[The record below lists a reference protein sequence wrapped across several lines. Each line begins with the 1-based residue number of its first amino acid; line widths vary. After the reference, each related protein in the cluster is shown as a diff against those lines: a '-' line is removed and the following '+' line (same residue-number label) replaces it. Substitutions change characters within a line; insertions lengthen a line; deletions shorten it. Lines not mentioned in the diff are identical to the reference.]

1 MDPLQRAYSRRSL
14 LPAEQ
19 QIIDALGLTV
29 DEYWEFCRLADCKA
43 KERGEEY
50 ASIPEIV
57 ATGEPLTTLQVISLV
72 VGVLSTAASVLLQP
86 DPPTFEQAPEAIRT
100 ADVRGQTKFAE
111 LYSFDSVQDL
121 AALGTIIPLIFTK
134 RQKLLG
140 SRDVVGGIRVKGLLL
155 WSQLLSKGSHQELK
169 MLTTLGLSALG
180 ATPDPA
186 GLAIGDQLLR
196 SYQEARYRAYFLYN
210 NKDGGRINISN
221 AISDSGNLSTLEH
234 SDVFEAFDE
243 KFNEYRQLTCGTRT
257 PSSQSVFGCH
267 SPVSNGHPY
276 FFPYDIVQIFG
287 NTQSL
292 REKRDKINGLTL
304 GLNLRPYPARQG
316 MEKINRADVTSGGNH
331 DVNVG
336 DIVTYRGSALR
347 ENPDLFPPHGLD
359 DVNTATDSRLSAAD
373 AIIGIG
379 DLFLFGGALLKCI
392 DRPATPYEASR
403 GLDREY
409 EFECIEAG
417 RVYFQNAD
425 HNPLEVANS
434 PFGQTLQRV
443 DIATVTNNRV
453 CDQTEIGI
461 KSVVFKRID
470 NFANVNS
477 EPPVEILQEYERDNQ
492 AFSLGRVSTY
502 QHRYSFFELQYR
514 RIEDANSTAFT
525 SISGGKFFG
534 VKGDNPQPQ
543 YNTITISHPPG
554 QYEFRLLPVPGSTIN
569 GLYLQPDLPARQLCL
584 LTGNPSEE
592 SRPQIVS
599 QDRNNFT
606 VSFTGESVFLSEDTV
621 SNDEFYFKR
630 VEAGAPVTGRVDEL
644 SHDNMGILPDSVRWD
659 LVDGPKLERD
669 SATGE
674 LITGVEIEVNDP
686 TQIEARWE
694 GRILDNNDELG
705 VAYQFNSVTDLV
717 ETLAATQKFRSVES
731 PDLEYE
737 NSDTSRHYYVETNP
751 NGTLKAAIYAGAN
764 VVSDTQGPTLGD
776 DFSKIYRVK
785 PDTERTEVIDPGSV
799 TTLNAFNALL
809 QFAGD
814 GSILVNYY
822 GVWISRDTGHV
833 SAVWNGELVPL
844 STAGDEVYIDNVAY
858 VQGPGSQFFANINAD
873 VFQIIR
879 KIRTPAGTV
888 RYLQPIQKV
897 EAVEDEP
904 AKKLYR
910 LGEYEFDSEE
920 HQFVSGGGPANY
932 TPLTTG
938 DKAYQG
944 NGSGLTVSASSFA
957 TGQWQWRIVD
967 KGTGYEVGET
977 VVFQF
982 ADGTTTDNLQIT
994 KIDVE
999 FIQGKVRPP
1008 LNIRDGIAD
1017 YPKFELEKTS
1027 HQDGPEHQVV
1037 FVNELVRSSNE
1048 NFVPSEIKYQDLSLL
1063 GLRVLAGKDWTS
1075 MGQLSAYIK
1084 EGIKVERLIDDN
1096 GVATTSLTAST
1107 NNFAEIAFNLL
1118 VSPRLGAGK
1127 RIPRDT
1133 IDRDAMTIAAKF
1145 CRANNFRF
1153 DGVIGERTQ
1162 LREFIQQN
1170 AAFCLL
1176 DFSIVGGKFA
1186 LIPSVPYD
1194 SVDYKIKP
1202 SQDINKLVKA
1212 LFTDGNMKDMQVN
1225 FLPTQ
1230 ERQLFKATVAYR
1242 QEEENG
1248 FSSQKVLQMRFK
1260 DGRGGSDNDPEEFID
1275 LTSFCTNRGHAER
1288 LAEHKLMLRK
1298 HSEHNISF
1306 KTTPSSALSIAPGD
1320 YIKVISS
1327 ASHTSRFN
1335 NGSVDSFG
1343 GVTST
1348 KKLFDGTYTVFFWKP
1363 GETEVQEGDLRIV
1376 NGKTG
1381 DETFFGS
1388 IFTIKLTNEQKR
1400 IYKVTSLTIDE
1411 DGFVD
1416 VTGSFQKTYM
1426 VEVETDV
1433 FEARLTTLRTNGEFE
1448 VLA

>member
-19 QIIDALGLTV
+19 QIIDVLGLTL

-50 ASIPEIV
+50 TSIPEIV
-57 ATGEPLTTLQVISLV
+57 ATGEPLTTLEIIYLA
-72 VGVLSTAASVLLQP
+72 VGLLSTAASVLLQP

-100 ADVRGQTKFAE
+100 ADVRGQTRFAD

-121 AALGTIIPLIFTK
+121 AALGTIIPLIFAK
-134 RQKLLG
+134 RQKLDG
-140 SRDVVGGIRVKGLLL
+140 SSDVVGGIRVKGLLL

-196 SYQEARYRAYFLYN
+196 SYQEARYRAYFLDN
-210 NKDGGRINISN
+210 NRDGGRINVSH
-221 AISDSGNLSTLEH
+221 AISESGNLSTLEH

-392 DRPATPYEASR
+392 DRPATPYEATR

-409 EFECIEAG
+409 EFECIEPG

-477 EPPVEILQEYERDNQ
+477 EPPVEILQEYERENQ
-492 AFSLGRVSTY
+492 AFSLGRVTTY

-514 RIEDANSTAFT
+514 SVEDSNTTGFK

-569 GLYLQPDLPARQLCL
+569 GLYLEPGVPARQLCL
-584 LTGNPSEE
+584 LTGNPAEE
-592 SRPQIVS
+592 SRPHVVS
-599 QDRNNFT
+599 QDTNDFV
-606 VSFTGESVFLSEDTV
+606 VSFTGESVFLSENTV

-630 VEAGAPVTGRVDEL
+630 VEAGAPVSGRVEKL

-659 LVDGPKLERD
+659 LVNGPKSERD
-669 SATGE
+669 PATGE
-674 LITGVEIEVNDP
+674 LITGVEVEVNDP

-694 GRILDNNDELG
+694 GTLLDNDNELG
-705 VAYQFNSVTDLV
+705 LTYQYSLSDLV
-717 ETLAATQKFRSVES
+717 ETIAATQKFRSTES
-731 PDLEYE
+731 PDLVYDDP
-737 NSDTSRHYYVETNP
+737 DTSRHYYVETNP
-751 NGTLKAAIYAGAN
+751 NGTLKFATYGGNNATTQ
-764 VVSDTQGPTLGD
+764 TQGPTLGD
-776 DFSKIYRVK
+776 DFAKIYRIK
-785 PDTERTEVIDPGSV
+785 PGVEATLVDADPGLSE
-799 TTLNAFNALL
+799 LNAFNAVL
-809 QFAGD
+809 QFDSFGF
-814 GSILVNYY
+814 IVVNYY
-822 GVWISRDTGHV
+822 GVWVSRDTGQKT
-833 SAVWNGELVPL
+833 AVWDGEVVPL
-844 STAGDEVYIDNVAY
+844 STAGSEVYIDNVAY
-858 VQGPGSQFFANINAD
+858 VQGTQSQYYANINAD

-879 KIRTPAGTV
+879 KTITPAGTV
-888 RYLQPIQKV
+888 RYLYPIQKV
-897 EAVEDEP
+897 EAVEDQP
-904 AKKLYR
+904 AKKLYK
-910 LGEYEFDSEE
+910 LGEYKFDSEK
-920 HQFVSGGGPANY
+920 HPFVSGGGPANY

-944 NGSGLTVSASSFA
+944 NGSGLTINASSFA
-957 TGQWQWRIVD
+957 AGQWQWVVVD

-994 KIDVE
+994 EIDVE

-1048 NFVPSEIKYQDLSLL
+1048 NFLPSQVRYEDLSLL

-1084 EGIKVERLIDDN
+1084 EGIKVERLINDN
-1096 GVATTSLTAST
+1096 GTTALLTADPAST

-1153 DGVIGERTQ
+1153 DGVIGERTA

-1170 AAFCLL
+1170 AAC
-1176 DFSIVGGKFA
+1176 
-1186 LIPSVPYD
+1186 
-1194 SVDYKIKP
+1194 
-1202 SQDINKLVKA
+1202 
-1212 LFTDGNMKDMQVN
+1212 
-1225 FLPTQ
+1225 
-1230 ERQLFKATVAYR
+1230 
-1242 QEEENG
+1242 
-1248 FSSQKVLQMRFK
+1248 
-1260 DGRGGSDNDPEEFID
+1260 
-1275 LTSFCTNRGHAER
+1275 
-1288 LAEHKLMLRK
+1288 
-1298 HSEHNISF
+1298 
-1306 KTTPSSALSIAPGD
+1306 
-1320 YIKVISS
+1320 
-1327 ASHTSRFN
+1327 
-1335 NGSVDSFG
+1335 
-1343 GVTST
+1343 
-1348 KKLFDGTYTVFFWKP
+1348 
-1363 GETEVQEGDLRIV
+1363 
-1376 NGKTG
+1376 
-1381 DETFFGS
+1381 
-1388 IFTIKLTNEQKR
+1388 
-1400 IYKVTSLTIDE
+1400 
-1411 DGFVD
+1411 
-1416 VTGSFQKTYM
+1416 
-1426 VEVETDV
+1426 
-1433 FEARLTTLRTNGEFE
+1433 
-1448 VLA
+1448 

>member
-1 MDPLQRAYSRRSL
+1 MDALQRAYSRRSL

-57 ATGEPLTTLQVISLV
+57 ATGEPLTTYQIVSLV
-72 VGVLSTAASVLLQP
+72 LGVVSTAASFLLQP
-86 DPPTFEQAPEAIRT
+86 DLPTPEQAPAAIRT
-100 ADVRGQTKFAE
+100 ADVRGQTKFAD

-121 AALGTIIPLIFTK
+121 AALGTIIPLIFAK

-140 SRDVVGGIRVKGLLL
+140 DTEVVGGIRVKGLLL

-169 MLTTLGLSALG
+169 MLTTLGLSELG
-180 ATPDPA
+180 ATPDA
-186 GLAIGDQLLR
+186 QGLAIGDQLLR
-196 SYQEARYRAYFLYN
+196 SYQEARYRAYFLDN
-210 NKDGGRINISN
+210 DKNGGRINISN
-221 AISDSGNLSTLEH
+221 AISESGNLSTLEH

-243 KFNEYRQLTCGTRT
+243 KFNEYSSLTCGTRT
-257 PSSQSVFGCH
+257 PSSQSIFGCH

-276 FFPYDIVQIFG
+276 FLPYDIVQIFG
-287 NTQSL
+287 NDQSL

-316 MEKINRADVTSGGNH
+316 MEKINRANVTSGEVH
-331 DVNVG
+331 VVDVG
-336 DIVTYRGSALR
+336 DILTYRGSALR

-373 AIIGIG
+373 SIIGVG
-379 DLFLFGGALLKCI
+379 DLFLFGSALVKCI
-392 DRPATPYEASR
+392 DRPATPYEAAR
-403 GLDREY
+403 ALDREY
-409 EFECIEAG
+409 EFECISPG
-417 RVYFQNAD
+417 SVYFQNAD
-425 HNPLEVANS
+425 HNPLVKANN
-434 PFGQTLQRV
+434 PYGQTLQRV

-477 EPPVEILQEYERDNQ
+477 EPPVEILQQYEAKNQ
-492 AFSLGRVSTY
+492 AFSLGRVTTY
-502 QHRYSFFELQYR
+502 QDRYSFFELQYR
-514 RIEDANSTAFT
+514 RIEDPNTTDFT

-569 GLYLQPDLPARQLCL
+569 GLYLQPDLPAKQLCL
-584 LTGNPSEE
+584 LTGNPAEE
-592 SRPQIVS
+592 SRPHVIS
-599 QDRNNFT
+599 QDVNNFV
-606 VSFTGESVFLSEDTV
+606 VSFTGESVFLSENTV
-621 SNDEFYFKR
+621 SNDEFFFKR
-630 VEAGAPVTGRVDEL
+630 VEAGAPVSGRVEKL

-659 LVDGPKLERD
+659 LISGPKLERD
-669 SATGE
+669 PATGE

-694 GRILDNNDELG
+694 GRLLDNELELD
-705 VAYQFNSVTDLV
+705 VAYQYDRSDFTTV
-717 ETLAATQKFRSVES
+717 AATQKFSSVES
-731 PDLEYE
+731 PDLEFTDAVL
-737 NSDTSRHYYVETNP
+737 SAHHYIETNP
-751 NGTLKAAIYAGAN
+751 NGTLKAAIYAGNN
-764 VVSDTQGPTLGD
+764 VASQTQGPTLAD

-785 PDTERTEVIDPGSV
+785 PDTERTEVVDAGS
-799 TTLNAFNALL
+799 TSQQSAFNAVL
-809 QFAGD
+809 QFDDNGA
-814 GSILVNYY
+814 IVVNYY
-822 GVWISRDTGHV
+822 GVWVSRDTGF
-833 SAVWNGELVPL
+833 SQANWNGEVVPL
-844 STAGDEVYIDNVAY
+844 STVGNEVYVDNVAY
-858 VQGPGSQFFANINAD
+858 VQGTQSQYFANINAD
-873 VFQIIR
+873 VFNIIR
-879 KIRTPAGTV
+879 KVFTPSGTV
-888 RYLQPIQKV
+888 RYFQPIQKV

-904 AKKLYR
+904 AKKRYK
-910 LGEYEFDSEE
+910 LGFYNFNFEQ
-920 HQFVSGGGPANY
+920 HPFVSGGGPANY

-944 NGSGLTVSASSFA
+944 SGSGLTINASSFA
-957 TGQWQWRIVD
+957 TGQWQWVVVD

-994 KIDVE
+994 EIDVE
-999 FIQGKVRPP
+999 FIQGKVRPA
-1008 LNIRDGIAD
+1008 LNIRDAIAD

-1048 NFVPSEIKYQDLSLL
+1048 NFVPSEIRYEDLSLL

-1084 EGIKVERLIDDN
+1084 EGIKVERLIDDS

-1176 DFSIVGGKFA
+1176 DFSIIGGKFA
-1186 LIPSVPYD
+1186 LIPSVPYS

-1242 QEEENG
+1242 QEKENG
-1248 FSSQKVLQMRFK
+1248 FSSQEVLQMKFK
-1260 DGRGGSDNDPEEFID
+1260 NNKGGSDNDPEEFID
-1275 LTSFCTNRGHAER
+1275 LTSFCTNRGHAEK

-1320 YIKVISS
+1320 YIKVISN

-1400 IYKVTSLTIDE
+1400 IYKVTSLTIDD

-1426 VEVETDV
+1426 VEVATGV
-1433 FEARLTTLRTNGEFE
+1433 FEARLTTLRTNGELE
-1448 VLA
+1448 VLT

>member
-1 MDPLQRAYSRRSL
+1 MDSLQRAYSCRSL

-19 QIIDALGLTV
+19 QIIDALGLTI

-43 KERGEEY
+43 KDRGDQY
-50 ASIPEIV
+50 ALIPEIV
-57 ATGEPLTTLQVISLV
+57 ATGEPLTTFQIVSLILGV
-72 VGVLSTAASVLLQP
+72 VSTAASILLQP
-86 DPPTFEQAPEAIRT
+86 DLPTPEKAPPGIRT
-100 ADVRGQTKFAE
+100 ADVRGQTKFAD

-121 AALGTIIPLIFTK
+121 AALGTIIPLIFAK

-140 SRDVVGGIRVKGLLL
+140 NTEVVGGIRVKGLLL

-180 ATPDPA
+180 ATPDSA

-196 SYQEARYRAYFLYN
+196 SYQEARYRAYFLDN
-210 NKDGGRINISN
+210 DKNGGRINVSN
-221 AISDSGNLSTLEH
+221 SIANSGNLSTLEH
-234 SDVFEAFDE
+234 SDVFEAYDE
-243 KFNEYRQLTCGTRT
+243 KFNQYRPLTCGTRT
-257 PSSQSVFGCH
+257 PSSQSIFGCH

-276 FFPYDIVQIFG
+276 FLPYEIVQIFD
-287 NTQSL
+287 NEQSL
-292 REKRDKINGLTL
+292 REKRDKIRTL
-304 GLNLRPYPARQG
+304 NPELNLRAYPARQG
-316 MEKINRADVTSGGNH
+316 MEKINRANVTSGQVH
-331 DVNVG
+331 VVEVG
-336 DIVTYRGSALR
+336 DILTYRGSAIR

-373 AIIGIG
+373 AIISVG
-379 DLFLFGGALLKCI
+379 DLYLFGGALLKCI

-409 EFECIEAG
+409 EFECIEPG
-417 RVYFQNAD
+417 SVYFQNAD
-425 HNPLEVANS
+425 HNPLEKANN

-477 EPPVEILQEYERDNQ
+477 EPPLEILEDFEKNKQ
-492 AFSLGRVSTY
+492 AFSLGRVTTF
-502 QHRYSFFELQYR
+502 QNRYSFFELQYR
-514 RIEDANSTAFT
+514 KIKDPSTTAFI
-525 SISGGKFFG
+525 SISAGKFFG

-554 QYEFRLLPVPGSTIN
+554 QYEFRLLPVPGSTID
-569 GLYLQPDLPARQLCL
+569 GLYLQPDLPVKQLCL
-584 LTGNPSEE
+584 LTGNPAEE
-592 SRPQIVS
+592 SRPHVIS
-599 QDRNNFT
+599 QDVNDFV
-606 VSFTGESVFLSEDTV
+606 VSFSGEFVSLTENTV

-630 VEAGAPVTGRVDEL
+630 VEAGAPVTGRVQKL
-644 SHDNMGILPDSVRWD
+644 SHTNMGVLPDAVRWQ
-659 LVDGPKLERD
+659 LVESPKLERD
-669 SATGE
+669 AATGE
-674 LITGVEIEVNDP
+674 LITGVEIQVND
-686 TQIEARWE
+686 TSQIEARWE
-694 GRILDNNDELG
+694 GRLLDNRLELG
-705 VAYQFNSVTDLV
+705 NAYQYDPTDFTTV
-717 ETLAATQKFRSVES
+717 AATQKFSPIES
-731 PDLEYE
+731 PDLEFTDAVL
-737 NSDTSRHYYVETNP
+737 SAHHYIETNP
-751 NGTLKAAIYAGAN
+751 NGTLKAAIYGGTN
-764 VVSDTQGPTLGD
+764 VISQTQDPTLAD
-776 DFSKIYRVK
+776 NFNKIYRVK
-785 PDTERTEVIDPGSV
+785 PDTERTPAEDLGSV
-799 TTLNAFNALL
+799 SQQTAFNRDLTQGA
-809 QFAGD
+809 
-814 GSILVNYY
+814 YY
-822 GVWISRDTGHV
+822 GVWVSRDTELFQ
-833 SAVWNGELVPL
+833 AWWNSELVPL
-844 STAGDEVYIDNVAY
+844 STEGNEVYIDNVAY
-858 VQGPGSQFFANINAD
+858 VRGINSEYVPHLNAD
-873 VFQIIR
+873 VFEIVR
-879 KIRTPAGTV
+879 KIFTPSGTV
-888 RYLQPIQKV
+888 RYFQPIQKV
-897 EAVEDEP
+897 EVVEDEP
-904 AKKLYR
+904 AVYR
-910 LGEYEFDSEE
+910 YALGFYSFDFEK

-938 DKAYQG
+938 PKAYQG
-944 NGSGLTVSASSFA
+944 NGSGLTVNASSFA
-957 TGQWQWRIVD
+957 TGQWQWIVVN

-982 ADGTTTDNLQIT
+982 ADGTTTDDLQIT
-994 KIDVE
+994 EIDVE

-1037 FVNELVRSSNE
+1037 FVNELVRLVDE
-1048 NFVPSEIKYQDLSLL
+1048 NLTQVETRYEDLSLL

-1084 EGIKVERLIDDN
+1084 EGIKVERLINDD
-1096 GVATTSLTAST
+1096 GTTASLTAEPAST

-1153 DGVIGERTQ
+1153 DGVIGERTL

-1186 LIPSVPYD
+1186 LIPSVPYN
-1194 SVDYKIKP
+1194 SQNFKIDG
-1202 SQDINKLVKA
+1202 SADINKSVKA
-1212 LFTDGNMKDMQVN
+1212 LFTDGNMKDMQVS

-1230 ERQLFKATVAYR
+1230 ERQVFKATVAYR
-1242 QEEENG
+1242 QEKENG

-1260 DGRGGSDNDPEEFID
+1260 DGKGGSDSDPEEFID
-1275 LTSFCTNRGHAER
+1275 LTSFCTNRTHAER

-1320 YIKVISS
+1320 YIKVISN
-1327 ASHTSRFN
+1327 ASHTNRFN
-1335 NGSVDSFG
+1335 NGSIDQFG

-1348 KKLFDGTYTVFFWKP
+1348 KKLFDGTYTVFFWRP
-1363 GETEVQEGDLRIV
+1363 GQTEVQEGALRIEG
-1376 NGKTG
+1376 GKTG

-1400 IYKVTSLTIDE
+1400 IYKVTSLTTDD

-1426 VEVETDV
+1426 VEVNPGV
-1433 FEARLTTLRTNGEFE
+1433 FEARLSTLRTNGEFE